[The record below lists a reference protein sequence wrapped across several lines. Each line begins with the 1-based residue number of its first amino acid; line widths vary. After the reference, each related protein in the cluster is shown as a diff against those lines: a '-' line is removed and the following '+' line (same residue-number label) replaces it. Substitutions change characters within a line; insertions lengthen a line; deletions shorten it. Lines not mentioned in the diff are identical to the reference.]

1 MSRNML
7 RNIERNEKPSDLM
20 IRQKTEAMIAYG
32 YIALRQFPKFEKH
45 VLAAEIRVT
54 MLALLRLIIVCGDY
68 DGRCIRILGRDTHT
82 DERGQIMS
90 WVLRLLRQRST
101 WSGLVMIATAG
112 GVALSPEKTE
122 AIIGA
127 GIAVVGM
134 IDVFV
139 NQG

>member
-1 MSRNML
+1 
-7 RNIERNEKPSDLM
+7 
-20 IRQKTEAMIAYG
+20 
-32 YIALRQFPKFEKH
+32 
-45 VLAAEIRVT
+45 
-54 MLALLRLIIVCGDY
+54 
-68 DGRCIRILGRDTHT
+68 
-82 DERGQIMS
+82 MS
-90 WVLRLLRQRST
+90 WILRLLKQRST